1 MTLRKFLP
9 MILPPLKITLTKR
22 YDLNKRMSSLR
33 QLEAAVTNGIEQL
46 KKSDLSID
54 QERIYFYY

>member
-1 MTLRKFLP
+1 